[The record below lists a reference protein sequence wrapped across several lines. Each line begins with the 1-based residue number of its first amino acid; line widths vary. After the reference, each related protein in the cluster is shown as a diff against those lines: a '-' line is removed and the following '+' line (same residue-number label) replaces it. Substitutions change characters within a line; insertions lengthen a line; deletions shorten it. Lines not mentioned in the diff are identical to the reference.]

1 MAAHDYAT
9 IEPTSFDVVI
19 CGTGLPESVLAAAC
33 AAAGKTV
40 LHVDPNPFYGS
51 LYASVPLPSLLPSFL
66 SPGDASPVPRL
77 SPPTSDSHTV
87 VDLHRR
93 NIYSEVETSGAAPE
107 PSSRFTVDL
116 VGPRVLY
123 CADEAVDLLLRS
135 GGSHHVEVKSVEG
148 GSLLYWEGQLY
159 PVPVS
164 QQDVFNF
171 NDAATLNRK
180 EKLTE
185 KNVLNRFF
193 KLVKAHIA
201 AAGEDGEGEA
211 SDKISEEDLDLP
223 FVEYLKKQQLPPKMR
238 AVVLYAIALADYDQD
253 ADCCEKLLTTREG
266 IQTIALYSSS
276 IGRFANAKG
285 AFIYPMYGHGELP
298 QAFCRCAAVKGAL
311 YVLQMPVSA
320 LLMDEERKNCLGA
333 RLTSG
338 QDILCQQLILD
349 PSYKVPILDAP
360 SDGSDSN
367 LLRKVARGICII
379 SKSVKQDSSNLQIV
393 FPPKS
398 LEEQQIAAIRV
409 LQLGSNLAVCPPGMF
424 MVYLSTPCADTSTG
438 KQCIKKAIDALF
450 APMASDYLEDHLE
463 ETSENNEDFK
473 PTVIW
478 SCVYVQEITEGTSSS
493 YLLSCPTPD
502 EHLDYRSILDSSK
515 KLFADICPNEEFLP
529 KNSAPVYADDDSDSA
544 E

>member
-1 MAAHDYAT
+1 MAEAPAHDYPT

-51 LYASVPLPSLLPSFL
+51 LYSSVPLPSFL
-66 SPGDASPVPRL
+66 SPDPSSVPL
-77 SPPTSDSHTV
+77 SPSGDDSHTV

-93 NIYSEVETSGAAPE
+93 NIYSE
-107 PSSRFTVDL
+107 
-116 VGPRVLY
+116 
-123 CADEAVDLLLRS
+123 AVDLLLRS
-135 GGSHHVEVKSVEG
+135 GGSHHVEFKSVEG
-148 GSLLYWEGQLY
+148 RSLLYWEGQLY
-159 PVPVS
+159 PVPDS
-164 QQDVFNF
+164 RQAIFL
-171 NDAATLNRK
+171 DAATL
-180 EKLTE
+180 KLTE
-185 KNVLNRFF
+185 KTVLFRFF
-193 KLVKAHIA
+193 ELVRAHIA
-201 AAGEDGEGEA
+201 AADEDVEGEEA

-238 AVVLYAIALADYDQD
+238 AVVLYAIAMADYDQD
-253 ADCCEKLLTTREG
+253 TDCCEKLLTTREG

-276 IGRFANAKG
+276 IGRFANAQR
-285 AFIYPMYGHGELP
+285 AFIYPMYGHGELT

-311 YVLQMPVSA
+311 YVLRMPISA

-379 SKSVKQDSSNLQIV
+379 SKSVKQDSSNLLIV

-398 LEEQQIAAIRV
+398 LEEQQIAAIRG
-409 LQLGSNLAVCPPGMF
+409 LQLSSNLAVCPPGMF

-450 APMASDYLEDHLE
+450 APQASDSLEGHLK
-463 ETSENNEDFK
+463 ETSENNEDLK

-493 YLLSCPTPD
+493 LLSCPTPD

-515 KLFADICPNEEFLP
+515 KLFTDICPNEEFLP
-529 KNSAPVYADDDSDSA
+529 KKSAAVYADDDSDSA